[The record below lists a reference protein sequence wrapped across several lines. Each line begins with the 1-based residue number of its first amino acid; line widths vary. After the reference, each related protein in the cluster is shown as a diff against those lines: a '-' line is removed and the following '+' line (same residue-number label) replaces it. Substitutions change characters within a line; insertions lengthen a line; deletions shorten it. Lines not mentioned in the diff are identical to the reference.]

1 MEKQRPFGL
10 RRCNGFLLRF
20 GLDWLGTV
28 QQEADHLMAERKA
41 FQEVGKCQRV
51 VFFEARSRCNLVQH
65 LLLMKFCWR
74 AKTAGR
80 LSIRIDGETG
90 GVPRFPRYGDDNLIL
105 FLAGT

>member
-1 MEKQRPFGL
+1 MDG
-10 RRCNGFLLRF
+10 
-20 GLDWLGTV
+20 LGTV
-28 QQEADHLMAERKA
+28 QQDADRLMAERKI
-41 FQEVGKCQRV
+41 FQEVGKSQRV